1 MNKLVIAAVM
11 TFGVF
16 NLGVSNAAMDP
27 VVEKALQN
35 ICHSSATDRLHS
47 FKKVVKQY
55 RLNMN
60 KVANKVVCNGEDIGT
75 FAAEN
80 GAAHNA
86 NFIREHQQGRVEVR
100 ELAVNTSS
108 KQPQA

>member
-1 MNKLVIAAVM
+1 MKKLLVTAVL
-11 TFGVF
+11 TLSALSIG
-16 NLGVSNAAMDP
+16 SSQAAMDP
-27 VVEKALQN
+27 VVEKALQQ
-35 ICHSSATDRLHS
+35 ICYSSATDRLHS
-47 FKKVVKQY
+47 FKRVVKEY

-60 KVANKVVCNGEDIGT
+60 KVANNVVCNGEDIGT

-100 ELAVNTSS
+100 ELANASDSVV
-108 KQPQA
+108 PQA